1 MKRIVSLLLALALC
15 VGVGTVF
22 ASAEREILWIDI
34 SDGSITSSSEAEVI
48 EGAEQYYFTQT
59 DGSYT
64 PVSSGEDGAQP
75 IAEKTPVY
83 TVVLP
88 DGAYALTLNLGQ
100 AAYVCAYERRAE
112 GERESWLAGSWQAP
126 AAQYLIDNLAEQN
139 SSEEAADGQTQH
151 TIHVSGSWKNVCFYV
166 QKEQS
171 GKAGE
176 LACVL
181 QFVTQSDNTRFDD
194 VKKTDWYYA
203 SVEQAAA
210 AGIVKG
216 VSATRFDPNGALT
229 RGMLI
234 TTLWRM
240 AGAPVLTPDPDFP
253 SFYFPNLDTDPI
265 PDWAMNAAIWAG
277 FYGIVQGYPDGTFR
291 ANEPVSREQMVTILY
306 RYAIHCGLEA
316 VALAEYASGYADYE
330 SISPYAVSAVN
341 WAVGAG
347 VVNGD
352 ADRLE
357 PKRIASRADAAT
369 LLVRL
374 QAYLDQ
380 LGK

>member
-22 ASAEREILWIDI
+22 ASAEKEILWIDL
-34 SDGSITSSSEAEVI
+34 SGGKITSSSEAEVI
-48 EGAEQYYFTQT
+48 ESAEQYYFTK
-59 DGSYT
+59 DEGRYT
-64 PVSSGEDGAQP
+64 PVSSIADGAQP

-88 DGAYALTLNLGQ
+88 DGAYSLTLNLGQ
-100 AAYVCAYERRAE
+100 EAFVYAYERKAE
-112 GERESWLAGSWQAP
+112 GETERWLAGSWQAP
-126 AAQYLIDNLAEQN
+126 AAQYSIDNFAEQN
-139 SSEEAADGQTQH
+139 GSEQTESVH
-151 TIHVSGSWKNVCFYV
+151 SIGVSGAWKDVCFYV
-166 QKEQS
+166 QQAQD

-176 LACVL
+176 LVCVL
-181 QFVTQSDNTRFDD
+181 QFITESENTRFED
-194 VKKTDWYYA
+194 VKKTDWYYE
-203 SVEQAAA
+203 SIETAAA
-210 AGIVKG
+210 AGIIKG
-216 VSATRFDPNGALT
+216 VSATRFDPEGQLT
-229 RGMLI
+229 RGMLV

-240 AGAPVLTPDPDFP
+240 AGSPVLTPDPDFP

-306 RYAIHCGLEA
+306 RYAIHRGLQA
-316 VALAEYASGYADYE
+316 VSLVEYASGFSDYAD
-330 SISPYAVSAVN
+330 ISAYAIPAVN
-341 WAVGAG
+341 WAVGAD
-347 VVNGD
+347 VVNGN

-357 PKRIASRADAAT
+357 PKRIATRADAAT

-374 QAYLDQ
+374 QAYLEQ
-380 LGK
+380 SGIEG